1 MFFFIP
7 TLNVTFSPGILFG
20 TITDPGIKRALA
32 LFTNFFLCNSWEGF
46 AGKKTMRVFLG
57 GVVSSFDSERPG
69 ERQGEEGGE
78 FTVALTFRPLPLF
91 RELQLQ
97 RALRKATA
105 GAHTHTRRPPV

>member
-1 MFFFIP
+1 M
-7 TLNVTFSPGILFG
+7 
-20 TITDPGIKRALA
+20 ITGPGIKRALA
-32 LFTNFFLCNSWEGF
+32 LFTNFFLCNSWEGI
-46 AGKKTMRVFLG
+46 AGKKKKKTMLMFLG

-69 ERQGEEGGE
+69 ERRGEGGE

-105 GAHTHTRRPPV
+105 GAHAHTRQPPV

>member
-1 MFFFIP
+1 
-7 TLNVTFSPGILFG
+7 
-20 TITDPGIKRALA
+20 
-32 LFTNFFLCNSWEGF
+32 
-46 AGKKTMRVFLG
+46 MRVFLG

-69 ERQGEEGGE
+69 ERQGEGGE

-105 GAHTHTRRPPV
+105 GAHTHTHTRRPLV